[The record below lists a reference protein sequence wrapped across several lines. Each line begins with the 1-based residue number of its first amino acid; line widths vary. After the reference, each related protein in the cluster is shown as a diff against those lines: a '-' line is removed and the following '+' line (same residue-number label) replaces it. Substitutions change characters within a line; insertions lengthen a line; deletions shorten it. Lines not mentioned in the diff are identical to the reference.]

1 MILLNNGEYI
11 HFGVVFNEEK
21 TSKYMT
27 KNNFVNRNLKQNML
41 LTDYAKNKALNN
53 YDLNMKY
60 FDNLNHTEFD
70 NELNK
75 LLNIYAFVKINDLNF
90 LKGRK
95 GIYILV
101 LDNYKQIYIG
111 QTNHDLK
118 NRIIRHFTIEI
129 PFQRVPFVRYNTLP
143 IDAFKPL
150 DITRIYTLYSS
161 EQNIL
166 DEFESKLINKC
177 NKKYLLNKTIGGKAN
192 NYMDLAIRLSI
203 GRIKKDIEKI

>member
-1 MILLNNGEYI
+1 M
-11 HFGVVFNEEK
+11 
-21 TSKYMT
+21 
-27 KNNFVNRNLKQNML
+27 
-41 LTDYAKNKALNN
+41 
-53 YDLNMKY
+53 
-60 FDNLNHTEFD
+60 
-70 NELNK
+70 
-75 LLNIYAFVKINDLNF
+75 
-90 LKGRK
+90 
-95 GIYILV
+95 
-101 LDNYKQIYIG
+101 
-111 QTNHDLK
+111 
-118 NRIIRHFTIEI
+118 
-129 PFQRVPFVRYNTLP
+129 P